1 MHAAHDVVRGRTDLH
16 RLLRNV
22 DIAERFELMMHTR
35 QLAFDM
41 FLRVRHSFL
50 DPGNI
55 EIDTAMRSPP
65 PFFDLAHDAARD
77 VIARQQLRRPARVL
91 VALSVTPAL
100 LFIISRLRFVV
111 LWDEIEHETFPIGVC
126 EDTAF
131 AAHTFGHEHSGDARR
146 PNHARGVKLHVFHID
161 QRRPGVIGK

>member
-41 FLRVRHSFL
+41 FLLVRHSFL
-50 DPGNI
+50 DPGDI

-65 PFFDLAHDAARD
+65 SFFDVANYPSPA
-77 VIARQQLRRPARVL
+77 VIERHQLRRPPRVL
-91 VALSVTPAL
+91 LALSVMPDHL
-100 LFIISRLRFVV
+100 PIIR
-111 LWDEIEHETFPIGVC
+111 H
-126 EDTAF
+126 
-131 AAHTFGHEHSGDARR
+131 
-146 PNHARGVKLHVFHID
+146 
-161 QRRPGVIGK
+161 